1 MNPVLVACY
10 RDRMLPFLT
19 ECFVFHES
27 SIGAF
32 AGHFFKFYDFERNKL
47 HDVSLA
53 DLDVFCCDLFCFM
66 FFFFF
71 KPWWFFSEWKKMSE
85 ISCDDK

>member
-1 MNPVLVACY
+1 MNPVFVACY
-10 RDRMLPFLT
+10 RDRMFPFLT

-32 AGHFFKFYDFERNKL
+32 AGHFLKFYDFQRNKL

-53 DLDVFCCDLFCFM
+53 DLDVLL
-66 FFFFF
+66 
-71 KPWWFFSEWKKMSE
+71 
-85 ISCDDK
+85 